1 MGRLSLHATG
11 KQAGNLSSRSPAL
24 VERELHFFLVVVVV
38 QSPQKKNPL
47 TILTYS
53 YAELDPNTRSQFS
66 HRSRALVKLAQYLRH
81 AI

>member
-1 MGRLSLHATG
+1 MERSSPREMV
-11 KQAGNLSSRSPAL
+11 KQAGNRFSKSLAL
-24 VERELHFFLVVVVV
+24 VERERDFWCAMNFPDHVD
-38 QSPQKKNPL
+38 S
-47 TILTYS
+47 S